1 MRVDGRKEDQLRPIK
16 ITPDFLKQ
24 AYSSVLIEWGNTRV
38 ICSATVAY
46 EVPQWMK
53 NEKKKGGWITSEYQ
67 LLPTSTHTRV
77 KRERNGLSGRT
88 QEIQRLIG
96 RSLRGAC
103 DLDKIDGVTIYIDCD
118 VIDADGGTRC
128 ASITGAMIALKNA
141 LNKLVSEGKI
151 SPDAFIQNIA
161 AVSVGIVEDKVL
173 LDLCYEEDKSA
184 EVDMNVVM
192 CADGKI
198 IEIQGTAEG
207 KSFSRIQLDSMIDI
221 AEKGLKEIFEIQKEF
236 LV

>member
-1 MRVDGRKEDQLRPIK
+1 MRLDGRKEDQLRQIK
-16 ITPDFLKQ
+16 IIPDFLKQ

-103 DLDKIDGVTIYIDCD
+103 DLEKIDGVTIYIDCD

-141 LNKLVSEGKI
+141 LNKLVAEGKV

-192 CADGKI
+192 GVDGKI

-207 KSFSRIQLDSMIDI
+207 KSFSRTQLDSMIDI
-221 AEKGLKEIFEIQKEF
+221 AEKGLREIFEMQKEF

>member
-1 MRVDGRKEDQLRPIK
+1 MRVDGRKVNQLRPIK
-16 ITPDFLKQ
+16 IVPDFLKQ

-38 ICSATVAY
+38 LCSATVAY

-67 LLPTSTHTRV
+67 LLPTSTQTRV

-103 DLDKIDGVTIYIDCD
+103 NLEKIDGITIYIDCD

-128 ASITGAMIALKNA
+128 ASITGAMIALKKA
-141 LNKLVSEGKI
+141 LDKLLSEGKI
-151 SPDAFIQNIA
+151 STDAFIQNIA
-161 AVSVGIVEDKVL
+161 AVSVGIVEGKIL

-192 CADGKI
+192 GDDGKI

-207 KSFSRIQLDSMIDI
+207 KSFSRSELDSMIDF
-221 AEKGLKEIFEIQKEF
+221 AEKGVKEIFEIQKT
-236 LV
+236 LTL

>member
-1 MRVDGRKEDQLRPIK
+1 MRADSRTEDQLRPIK
-16 ITPDFLKQ
+16 IIPDFLKQ

-38 ICSATVAY
+38 ICSATVAN

-67 LLPTSTHTRV
+67 LLPTSTQTRA

-103 DLDKIDGVTIYIDCD
+103 DLEKIDGITIYIDCD

-128 ASITGAMIALKNA
+128 ASVTGAMIALKNA
-141 LNKLVSEGKI
+141 LAKLASEGKA
-151 SPDAFIQNIA
+151 PADAFIQNIA
-161 AVSVGIVEDKVL
+161 AVSVGIVDGRVL

-192 CADGKI
+192 SDDGKI

-207 KSFSRIQLDSMIDI
+207 KSFSRTELDSMINL
-221 AEKGLKEIFEIQKEF
+221 AEKGIKEIFEIQKKF
-236 LV
+236 

>member
-1 MRVDGRKEDQLRPIK
+1 MRADERKEDQLRPIK
-16 ITPDFLKQ
+16 IVPDFLKQ

-67 LLPTSTHTRV
+67 LFPTSTHTRV

-103 DLDKIDGVTIYIDCD
+103 DLEKLDGITIYIDCD

-128 ASITGAMIALKNA
+128 ASITGAMIALKGA
-141 LNKLVSEGKI
+141 LNKLVWEGKAP
-151 SPDAFIQNIA
+151 PDAFIQNIA
-161 AVSVGIVEDKVL
+161 AVSVGIVDGKIL

-192 CADGKI
+192 GHDGKI

-207 KSFSRIQLDSMIDI
+207 KAFSRSELDSMVNI
-221 AEKGLKEIFEIQKEF
+221 AEKGLKEIFEMQKGF
-236 LV
+236 

>member
-1 MRVDGRKEDQLRPIK
+1 MRMDGRREDQLRTIK
-16 ITPDFLKQ
+16 IVPDFLKQ

-53 NEKKKGGWITSEYQ
+53 NEKKKGGWITGEYQ

-103 DLDKIDGVTIYIDCD
+103 DLEKIDGITIYIDCD

-128 ASITGAMIALKNA
+128 ASITGAMIALKRA
-141 LNKLVSEGKI
+141 LNKLHAQGKV
-151 SPDAFIQNIA
+151 PADAFTQDIA
-161 AVSVGIVEDKVL
+161 AVSIGIVDGKVL
-173 LDLCYEEDKSA
+173 LDLCYEEDKDA
-184 EVDMNVVM
+184 QVDMNVVM
-192 CADGKI
+192 GADGKI

-207 KSFSRIQLDSMIDI
+207 KSFSRAELDAMVNI
-221 AEKGLKEIFEIQKEF
+221 AEKGLKEIFEIQK
-236 LV
+236 VC

>member
-1 MRVDGRKEDQLRPIK
+1 MRIDGRKEDQLRPMK
-16 ITPDFLKQ
+16 IIPDFLKQ

-67 LLPTSTHTRV
+67 LLPTSTQTRV

-103 DLDKIDGVTIYIDCD
+103 DLEKIDGITIYIDCD

-128 ASITGAMIALKNA
+128 ASVTGAMIALKNT
-141 LNKLVSEGKI
+141 LKKLTAEGKA
-151 SPDAFIQNIA
+151 PADAFIQNIA
-161 AVSVGIVEDKVL
+161 AVSVGIVDGKVL

-184 EVDMNVVM
+184 EVDMNIVM
-192 CADGKI
+192 SDDGKI

-207 KSFSRIQLDSMIDI
+207 KSFSKKELDLMIDL
-221 AEKGLKEIFEIQKEF
+221 AEKGLKEIFEIQKY
-236 LV
+236 

>member
-1 MRVDGRKEDQLRPIK
+1 MRVDGRKKDQLRPIK
-16 ITPDFLKQ
+16 ITPNFLKQ

-88 QEIQRLIG
+88 QEIQRLVG

-103 DLDKIDGVTIYIDCD
+103 DLEKIEGITIYIDCD

-141 LNKLVSEGKI
+141 LGKLVLEGKAP
-151 SPDAFIQNIA
+151 PDAFIQNIA
-161 AVSVGIVEDKVL
+161 AVSVGIVENKVL

-192 CADGKI
+192 GADGKI

-207 KSFSRIQLDSMIDI
+207 KSFSRTELDSMVNV
-221 AEKGLKEIFEIQKEF
+221 AEKGLKEIFEIQKMF
-236 LV
+236 